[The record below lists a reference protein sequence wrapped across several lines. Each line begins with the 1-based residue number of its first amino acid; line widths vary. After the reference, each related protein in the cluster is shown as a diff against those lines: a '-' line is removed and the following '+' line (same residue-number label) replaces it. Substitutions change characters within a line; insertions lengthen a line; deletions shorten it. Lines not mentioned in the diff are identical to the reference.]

1 MLEAVLFDLD
11 GTLTHSDPL
20 HFGVF
25 ATMLAEQGIPIDDA
39 FYRQHIS
46 GRTNRAI
53 FQDLFPAMDDADI
66 AALSDAK
73 EAHFRQVAR
82 HQLRPMAGL
91 MALLHHLAQRQCPAA
106 VVTNAPRP
114 NAEFML
120 EVLGLGDRFEFVI
133 LGEELPRAKPDPLP
147 YQVALTNLGISPDAA
162 VVFEDSP
169 SGICAAVAAQIPTI
183 GVASSHP
190 PARLKDCGA
199 RWVIADFTDPQ
210 LEALGL
216 LPGEG

>member
-25 ATMLAEQGIPIDDA
+25 AKMLAQRGIPIDDA
-39 FYRQHIS
+39 FYRQRIS

-53 FQDLFPAMDDADI
+53 LQDLFPEMDEGEIADF
-66 AALSDAK
+66 SEAK
-73 EAHFRQVAR
+73 EANFRQVAR

-91 MALLHHLAQRQCPAA
+91 LPLLRHLDQRQCPAA

-120 EVLGLGDRFEFVI
+120 EVLELGDRFAFVI
-133 LGEELPRAKPDPLP
+133 LGEDLPRAKPDPLP
-147 YQVALTNLGISPDAA
+147 YQVALERLGIAPEAA

-169 SGICAAVAAQIPTI
+169 AGVRAAVAAQIPTI
-183 GVASSHP
+183 GVASSHD

-210 LEALGL
+210 LEQLGL
-216 LPGEG
+216 LPLAA